1 MCGWVEG
8 RGGCGPQLWIVAT
21 VSGDWL
27 DAGSATSAGYWAR
40 HLRAPVRF
48 ARELGRL
55 VDGGGARILL
65 EVGPRT
71 TLCTL
76 SRQHPGVQK
85 QQTRA
90 VATLADAPDRETAQL
105 RLAAGQRWCH
115 GVAVDPAAFDTR
127 NVRRRVRLP
136 TYPFERK
143 RYWVDAV
150 PRRPEV
156 VAASA
161 SAVAAFAAPHAVQ
174 AFPVPDVPAQPVDT
188 MDRKP
193 PLITRTTHTFEVVRR
208 FHSPNR

>member
-1 MCGWVEG
+1 MI
-8 RGGCGPQLWIVAT
+8 RRPPRST
-21 VSGDWL
+21 RPD
-27 DAGSATSAGYWAR
+27 T
-40 HLRAPVRF
+40 
-48 ARELGRL
+48 L
-55 VDGGGARILL
+55 VPYTTLFRS

-105 RLAAGQRWCH
+105 RLAAGQLWCH

-143 RYWVDAV
+143 RYWVDRSAG
-150 PRRPEV
+150 RRV
-156 VAASA
+156 GKGWVGTCKSRWA
-161 SAVAAFAAPHAVQ
+161 
-174 AFPVPDVPAQPVDT
+174 PVP
-188 MDRKP
+188 
-193 PLITRTTHTFEVVRR
+193 
-208 FHSPNR
+208 

>member
-1 MCGWVEG
+1 MFCWCFFFFSS
-8 RGGCGPQLWIVAT
+8 RR
-21 VSGDWL
+21 
-27 DAGSATSAGYWAR
+27 R
-40 HLRAPVRF
+40 HTRCA
-48 ARELGRL
+48 L
-55 VDGGGARILL
+55 VTGVQTCALPICILL

-85 QQTRA
+85 QQTRP

-105 RLAAGQRWCH
+105 RLAAGQLWCH

-161 SAVAAFAAPHAVQ
+161 SAVAAFA
-174 AFPVPDVPAQPVDT
+174 
-188 MDRKP
+188 
-193 PLITRTTHTFEVVRR
+193 
-208 FHSPNR
+208 SPQT